1 MLSCMV
7 FSKSK
12 CYNYLTGNLK
22 HKINDERSDMS
33 DIVASKNPRTRAFI
47 SYSPKDQRYL
57 HELHSHLAHYIR
69 KENLNVWDDTKIPP
83 GAKWR
88 EEIEKALQSTKVAIL
103 LVSADFLASES
114 IANNQL
120 PVLLTAA

>member
-1 MLSCMV
+1 MRGPAMP
-7 FSKSK
+7 
-12 CYNYLTGNLK
+12 
-22 HKINDERSDMS
+22 
-33 DIVASKNPRTRAFI
+33 DITASKAPRTSAFI

-69 KENLNVWDDTKIPP
+69 KVNLNVWDDTKIPP

-103 LVSADFLASES
+103 LVSADLLASES
-114 IANNQL
+114 IEIKQL
-120 PVLLTAA
+120 PVLLTSAK